1 VEVIRIKVQE
11 KEDSGEIKVREEED
25 SVRNQRQEE
34 KVIFDSWHIFFDL

>member
-25 SVRNQRQEE
+25 SVRKSKARGKGN
-34 KVIFDSWHIFFDL
+34 L